1 MGVDVLT
8 LHVDELRVLVFVGL
22 LEKAVVRKKACCKL
36 SVGASSSGCALDQEL
51 DSRSSEEGRTGG
63 SP

>member
-22 LEKAVVRKKACCKL
+22 LEKAVVRKKNML
-36 SVGASSSGCALDQEL
+36 QVI
-51 DSRSSEEGRTGG
+51 SRSIIIGVRFGLRIG
-63 SP
+63 

>member
-22 LEKAVVRKKACCKL
+22 LEKAAVRINSML
-36 SVGASSSGCALDQEL
+36 QASS
-51 DSRSSEEGRTGG
+51 RSIVVGVRLR
-63 SP
+63 P

>member
-22 LEKAVVRKKACCKL
+22 LKKAVVGIKDML
-36 SVGASSSGCALDQEL
+36 QASS
-51 DSRSSEEGRTGG
+51 RSIIVGVRLR
-63 SP
+63 P